1 MTTMTPTKPEAL
13 RPFGLTRTVPLDTS
27 PAANPLDGL
36 RYDPALQL
44 NVTTDGTPVINSPQ
58 MPSMS
63 TSQNTQADHQW
74 WTDKD

>member
-1 MTTMTPTKPEAL
+1 MTAITPA
-13 RPFGLTRTVPLDTS
+13 RPFGLTRTVALDTDQ
-27 PAANPLDGL
+27 AANPFDGL

-44 NVTTDGTPVINSPQ
+44 NVNATGVPVVNTPEISSLN
-58 MPSMS
+58 

>member
-1 MTTMTPTKPEAL
+1 MTTASPA
-13 RPFGLTRTVPLDTS
+13 RPFGLTRTVTLDTGQ
-27 PAANPLDGL
+27 AANPFDGL

-44 NVTTDGTPVINSPQ
+44 NVNAAGVPVVDTPEA
-58 MPSMS
+58 PSMG